1 LSPRSPS
8 LLDWDRRRREND
20 DGDGLLCSD
29 RRHFDGSALSPSP
42 DTPFPDFLNLR
53 RSCAL
58 RILVFRPNPLL
69 VPTGNPSQSPLS
81 THRRGFESGSFSFAL
96 SLALS
101 PPPMSLSAAFPFPP
115 HPWSLSLVDWDRW
128 RREEWLCSEYSI
140 SIGVPSQ
147 SPIPTHRGGFDSGCF
162 SFAVSFQYLMRGQR
176 LYFMSRV
183 VRWT

>member
-81 THRRGFESGSFSFAL
+81 THRGGFDSGSFSFAV

-101 PPPMSLSAAFPFPP
+101 PHRERSTGFQPPNQRAFPFLGDCPP
-115 HPWSLSLVDWDRW
+115 QS
-128 RREEWLCSEYSI
+128 
-140 SIGVPSQ
+140 VPSKVVNAQ
-147 SPIPTHRGGFDSGCF
+147 IFIMERMSRMDIGRTIDGRAIAHEMKRDDLWEHRRFF
-162 SFAVSFQYLMRGQR
+162 SFVLWGH
-176 LYFMSRV
+176 
-183 VRWT
+183 